1 MAFDRPQRRWLP
13 SFILMG
19 TLLLTAIYS
28 YYAFITAR
36 AKDQLRF
43 ENAVQQTQSKI
54 ENQLETYTALLR
66 ASSGL
71 FVASTSVSRQDFQT
85 YVDRLDLRRRYP
97 GIQGI
102 GYSARVLP
110 DQLPDLIAEMQN
122 QGLENFAVRPTFPR
136 SEYHAIL
143 YLEPSDVRNQAAIGF
158 DMFTDATRRMA
169 MEKARDTGNPAAS
182 GRVTLIQEI
191 DAQKQAGF
199 LIYMPIYQGG
209 RVPGTV
215 EDRRAALQ
223 GFVYSPFRAD
233 DLLGS
238 IFGDESQLLVDFQV
252 YDGSEVRADKLLH
265 APPRDYSSNTF
276 QTVRRITIAGEPWTL
291 VFFPRPEL
299 EIDSEMRR
307 VPYILIGSA
316 LASFILF
323 LLVQSQI
330 RARQFAERT
339 AFDLQRSQSALR
351 QTESRLR
358 RLMDANIIGIIIANV
373 NGEVL
378 EANDAFLN
386 MIGYS
391 REEAMTGAINW
402 RDITPPEYFPLD
414 DRAREEMQERGSHD
428 PYEKAYL
435 RRDGTRVPVVV
446 GTALLEDGNLGIG
459 FLLDITERVR
469 VEDDRK
475 RAEEALQR
483 TNDRLGLLYG
493 MSSSLLLQEQPG
505 EFIDR
510 LFNQLS
516 HHLQLEVYLNYLIDD
531 QGQKLRLIACHG
543 ILAPLA
549 LPKEWLE
556 LGEGICGT
564 AALQR
569 QAIVLEDVQH
579 ASDPKAETIQVLGLT
594 AYACYPLLSR
604 GHLLGTFSFGTRN
617 RPGFHQ
623 DELALMQVMCDQVA
637 AALERS
643 RLLTDLQRQTEEL
656 TQANRMKDEF
666 LSVLSHELRTPLN
679 SMMGWTKLLRTRKMD
694 EKTAARALET
704 LDRNTH
710 SLAQLIEDILDISRV
725 ITGKLLLNPINL
737 DLVSLIG
744 TAIQTM
750 QPIAEAKEIRIQTKF
765 EVESV
770 PFLGDANRLQQVL
783 WNLLSNAIKFTPNGG
798 QVTIG
803 IRQQD
808 QIVLW
813 VSDTGRGIGAEFL
826 PHVFDRFRQADSSTT
841 RAYGGLG
848 LGLAIVRHLVELHG
862 GTIHAESLGEGQ
874 GATFTLIL
882 PLPGQSA
889 IAES

>member
-1 MAFDRPQRRWLP
+1 MALRPQRQWLP
-13 SFILMG
+13 SFILMT
-19 TLLLTAIYS
+19 TLSLTALCS
-28 YYAFITAR
+28 YYAYIASKE
-36 AKDQLRF
+36 KDQLRF

-71 FVASTSVSRQDFQT
+71 FVASTSVSRQEFQT
-85 YVDRLDLRRRYP
+85 YVERLDLRRRYP

-110 DQLPDLIAEMQN
+110 DRLPDLIAEMQN
-122 QGLENFAVRPTFPR
+122 QGIENFALRPESPR

-143 YLEPSDVRNQAAIGF
+143 YLEPSDARNQAAIGF
-158 DMFTDATRRMA
+158 DMFTEATRRAA

-182 GRVTLIQEI
+182 RQVTLIQEAN
-191 DAQKQAGF
+191 AQKQTGF
-199 LIYMPIYQGG
+199 LIYMPIYRGG
-209 RVPGTV
+209 RVPATV
-215 EDRRAALQ
+215 SDRRVALQ

-233 DLLGS
+233 DLMNS

-252 YDGSEVRADKLLH
+252 YDGLEVRPDKLLH
-265 APPRDYSSNTF
+265 DNPQRDHSSDAFRAT
-276 QTVRRITIAGEPWTL
+276 RRLTIAGEPWTL

-299 EIDSEMRR
+299 AIDSEMRR
-307 VPYILIGSA
+307 VPYILVGGG
-316 LASFILF
+316 LVSFVLF
-323 LLVQSQI
+323 LITRSQI
-330 RARQFAERT
+330 RARQSAELAT
-339 AFDLQRSQSALR
+339 FDLRRSQTALR
-351 QTESRLR
+351 QSESRLR
-358 RLMDANIIGIIIANV
+358 RLIDANIIGVIIANM

-391 REEAMTGAINW
+391 RKDVMTGAVNW
-402 RDITPPEYFPLD
+402 REITPPEYLPLD
-414 DRAREEMQERGSHD
+414 DRGCEEMRQRGSHA
-428 PYEKAYL
+428 PYEKAYI
-435 RRDGTRVPVVV
+435 RKDGTRVPVVV
-446 GTALLEDGNLGIG
+446 GTALLDDENLGIG
-459 FLLDITERVR
+459 FLLDISERVR

-475 RAEEALQR
+475 RAEDALQR

-493 MSSSLLLQEQPG
+493 MSSSLLLQEQPS

-510 LFNQLS
+510 LFSQLS
-516 HHLQLEVYLNYLIDD
+516 YHLHLEVYLNYLFEE
-531 QGQKLRLIACHG
+531 QHQRLHLNAYHG
-543 ILAPLA
+543 ISAPVA
-549 LPKEWLE
+549 PPKEWID
-556 LGEGICGT
+556 LGESICGT
-564 AALQR
+564 AASER
-569 QAIVLEDVQH
+569 RSIVIENVQQS
-579 ASDPKAETIQVLGLT
+579 SDPKTEIIRLLGLT

-604 GHLLGTFSFGTRN
+604 GHLLGTFAFGTRN
-617 RPGFHQ
+617 RPRFRR

-643 RLLTDLQRQTEEL
+643 RMLTDLQRQTEEL

-725 ITGKLLLNPINL
+725 VTGKLLLNPIEL
-737 DLVSLIG
+737 DLISVIG
-744 TAIQTM
+744 VAIQTM
-750 QPIAEAKEIRIQTKF
+750 QPAADAKEICIQTEF
-765 EVESV
+765 EAERV
-770 PFLGDANRLQQVL
+770 FILADANRLQQIL

-803 IRQQD
+803 LKRLENQIQIR
-808 QIVLW
+808 

-862 GTIHAESLGEGQ
+862 GTIQAESPGEGQ

-882 PLPGQSA
+882 PLRS
-889 IAES
+889 